1 MQPLKQTPRDPLG
14 WCVVLAL
21 AFWALMLVRLTI
33 PAKPYFDEVHYLPA
47 AREYW
52 ALGKF
57 LNREHPL
64 LGKELIALGM
74 QLFGDEPFGWRI
86 FPSLAGALALFA
98 AMRALW
104 FAAQSRFATLAY
116 GVLLATGFYIF
127 VNARIAM
134 LDIFMAG
141 FVALAYWQL
150 AAAVR
155 APERGRRHLIVA
167 GVALGLALASKWNAA
182 PLALLPGLA
191 FLVLRL
197 RAGRRRLLTSQRGAP
212 VPGVSLLEAGI
223 WLGVLPLAVYALT
236 YVPALFFTEGAIG
249 TATGSANFLAL
260 HTDAIR
266 LQESVVKT
274 HPYMSRWP
282 QWVLN
287 ARSIW
292 YLYEPADGAQRG
304 IVLIG
309 NPLTM
314 LLGLPALLWAASE
327 AILRRNGAAAA
338 VIVLYAVTLGFWIAS
353 AKPVQFLYHYFL
365 PSMALLAALALALDA
380 LWQQNR
386 RWMALLPLAGSVA
399 LFAYFYPILSAA
411 PLEGGKMAFTEWM
424 WLNRWR

>member
-14 WCVVLAL
+14 WCIALAL

-33 PAKPYFDEVHYLPA
+33 PTKPYFDEVHYLPA

-74 QLFGDEPFGWRI
+74 QLVGDKPLGWRI
-86 FPSLAGALALFA
+86 FPTLAGALALFA

-116 GVLLATGFYIF
+116 GVLLASGFYIF
-127 VNARIAM
+127 INARIAM
-134 LDIFMAG
+134 LDIFMVG

-155 APERGRRHLIVA
+155 APEHGRRHLIGA
-167 GVALGLALASKWNAA
+167 GAALGLALASKWNAA
-182 PLALLPGLA
+182 PLALLPGLT

-197 RAGRRRLLTSQRGAP
+197 RAGRRRFLLSQRGAP

-223 WLGVLPLAVYALT
+223 WLGVLPLAVYTLT
-236 YVPALFFTEGAIG
+236 YLPAWFFADGAIG

-260 HTDAIR
+260 HSDAIR
-266 LQESVVKT
+266 LQESVVKA

-292 YLYEPADGAQRG
+292 YLYEAVDGAQRG

-314 LLGLPALLWAASE
+314 LLGLPALIWAASE
-327 AILRRNGAAAA
+327 AFLRRNGAAMA
-338 VIVLYAVTLGFWIAS
+338 ITVLYAVTLGFWIAS

-365 PSMALLAALALALDA
+365 PSLALLAALALALDA
-380 LWQQNR
+380 LWQRGR

-411 PLEGGKMAFTEWM
+411 PLAGGKMAFTEWM
-424 WLNRWR
+424 WLARWR

>member
-1 MQPLKQTPRDPLG
+1 MQPAAPTPRDPLG
-14 WCVVLAL
+14 WCVAL
-21 AFWALMLVRLTI
+21 TLGFWALMLVRLAI
-33 PAKPYFDEVHYLPA
+33 PTEPYFDEVHYLPA
-47 AREYW
+47 AREYL
-52 ALGKF
+52 ALGTF

-64 LGKELIALGM
+64 LGKELIALGIE
-74 QLFGDEPFGWRI
+74 LLGDRPLGWRL
-86 FPSLAGALALFA
+86 FPSLAGALTLFA
-98 AMRALW
+98 GMRAIW

-116 GVLLATGFYIF
+116 GLLVATGFYVF

-155 APERGRRHLIVA
+155 EPERGRSRLIAA
-167 GVALGLALASKWNAA
+167 GAALGLALASKWNAA
-182 PLALLPGLA
+182 PLAALPGVA
-191 FLVLRL
+191 FLVMRAH
-197 RAGRRRLLTSQRGAP
+197 AGRRRLLTSRRGAP
-212 VPGVSLLEAGI
+212 VPGVSLLEAAV
-223 WLGVLPLAVYALT
+223 WLGALPLAVYTFT
-236 YVPALFFTEGAIG
+236 YLPAWFFAEGAIG
-249 TATGSANFLAL
+249 TASGSANLVAL
-260 HTDAIR
+260 HADAIR

-292 YLYEPADGAQRG
+292 YLYEPVDGAQRG

-314 LLGLPALLWAASE
+314 VLGLPALLWAASE
-327 AILRRNGAAAA
+327 AIFRRSGPAAAA
-338 VIVLYAVTLGFWIAS
+338 TILYAVTLGFWIAS
-353 AKPVQFLYHYFL
+353 DKPVQFLYHYFL

-380 LWQQNR
+380 LWRQGR

-399 LFAYFYPILSAA
+399 VFAYFYPILSAA
-411 PLEGGKMAFTEWM
+411 PLAGGKMAFTQWM
-424 WLNRWR
+424 WLERWR

>member
-1 MQPLKQTPRDPLG
+1 M
-14 WCVVLAL
+14 AL
-21 AFWALMLVRLTI
+21 MFWALLLVRLAI
-33 PAKPYFDEVHYLPA
+33 PSKPYFDEVHYLPA

-57 LNREHPL
+57 VNREHPL
-64 LGKELIALGM
+64 LGKELIALGLQM
-74 QLFGDEPFGWRI
+74 FGDRPLGWRI
-86 FPSLAGALALFA
+86 VPSLAGAATLFA
-98 AMRALW
+98 GMRGLW
-104 FAAQSRFATLAY
+104 FATHSRFATLAY
-116 GVLLATGFYIF
+116 GVLLASGFYVF

-134 LDIFMAG
+134 LDIFMVG
-141 FVALAYWQL
+141 FVAVAYWHL

-155 APERGRRHLIVA
+155 EPEKARLRLGIA
-167 GVALGLALASKWNAA
+167 GIALGLALASKWNAA
-182 PLALLPGLA
+182 PLAVLPGLA
-191 FLVLRL
+191 FLVLRA

-212 VPGVSLLEAGI
+212 VPGVSLLEAGF
-223 WLGVLPLAVYALT
+223 WLGALPLATYSLT
-236 YVPALFFTEGAIG
+236 YLPAWFFAEGAIG
-249 TATGSANFLAL
+249 SASGSANFLSL

-292 YLYEPADGAQRG
+292 FLYEPVDGAQRG

-314 LLGLPALLWAASE
+314 LLGLPALLWAATE
-327 AILRRNGAAAA
+327 AVLRRNGAAAA
-338 VIVLYAVTLGFWIAS
+338 VTVLYAVTLGFWIAS
-353 AKPVQFLYHYFL
+353 AKPIQFLYHYFL

-380 LWQQNR
+380 LWRQGR
-386 RWMALLPLAGSVA
+386 RWLAMVPLAGSVA

-411 PLEGGKMAFTEWM
+411 PLAGGKLAFTEWM
-424 WLNRWR
+424 WLNSWR

>member
-1 MQPLKQTPRDPLG
+1 MHPPKPTPRDPLG
-14 WCVVLAL
+14 WCVAFGL
-21 AFWALMLVRLTI
+21 AFWGLMLVRLTI
-33 PAKPYFDEVHYLPA
+33 PSKPYFDEVHYLPA

-52 ALGKF
+52 TLGKF
-57 LNREHPL
+57 VNREHPL

-74 QLFGDEPFGWRI
+74 QLFGDKPLGWRI
-86 FPSLAGALALFA
+86 FPSLAGALTLFA
-98 AMRALW
+98 GMRAIW

-116 GVLLATGFYIF
+116 GMLLATGFYIF

-134 LDIFMAG
+134 LDIFMVG

-155 APERGRRHLIVA
+155 EPERGRIRLAIA
-167 GVALGLALASKWNAA
+167 GAALGLALASKWNAA
-182 PLALLPGLA
+182 PLAMLPGLA
-191 FLVLRL
+191 FFALRL
-197 RAGRRRLLTSQRGAP
+197 RAGRRRLLTSPRGAP
-212 VPGVSLLEAGI
+212 VPGVSLLEAGL
-223 WLGVLPLAVYALT
+223 WLGALPLAVYAAT
-236 YVPALFFTEGAIG
+236 YLPAWFFAEGAIG
-249 TATGSANFLAL
+249 TASGSTNLLTL

-292 YLYEPADGAQRG
+292 FLYEPVDGAQRG

-327 AILRRNGAAAA
+327 ALLRRNGAAAA
-338 VIVLYAVTLGFWIAS
+338 VTVLYAVTLGFWIAS

-380 LWQQNR
+380 LWQQGR
-386 RWMALLPLAGSVA
+386 RWMALVPLAGSVA
-399 LFAYFYPILSAA
+399 IFAYFYPILSAA
-411 PLEGGKMAFTEWM
+411 PLSGGKMAFTEWM

>member
-1 MQPLKQTPRDPLG
+1 MHPARPTRSDPLG
-14 WCVVLAL
+14 WCIAL
-21 AFWALMLVRLTI
+21 TLVFWALMLVRLTI
-33 PAKPYFDEVHYLPA
+33 PTKPYFDEVHYLPA

-64 LGKELIALGM
+64 LGKELIALGI
-74 QLFGDEPFGWRI
+74 QLFGDKPLGWRI
-86 FPSLAGALALFA
+86 FPSLAGALTLFA
-98 AMRALW
+98 GMRAIW

-134 LDIFMAG
+134 LDIFMVG

-155 APERGRRHLIVA
+155 EPERGRRRLIGA

-182 PLALLPGLA
+182 PLALLPGLT
-191 FLVLRL
+191 FLIL
-197 RAGRRRLLTSQRGAP
+197 RARSGRRRLLTSQRGAP

-223 WLGVLPLAVYALT
+223 WLGALPLAVYALT
-236 YVPALFFTEGAIG
+236 YIPAWFFADGAIG
-249 TATGSANFLAL
+249 TGSGAANFVVL

-266 LQESVVKT
+266 LQESVVKK

-292 YLYEPADGAQRG
+292 YLYEPVDGAQRG

-327 AILRRNGAAAA
+327 AVLRRNGAAAA
-338 VIVLYAVTLGFWIAS
+338 VTVLYVVTLGFWIAS

-365 PSMALLAALALALDA
+365 PSMGLLAALALALDS
-380 LWQQNR
+380 LWQQQR

-411 PLEGGKMAFTEWM
+411 PLAGGKTAFAEWM

>member
-1 MQPLKQTPRDPLG
+1 MRPNPPNTRDPLA
-14 WCVVLAL
+14 WCIAFAL
-21 AFWALMLVRLTI
+21 AFWALMLVRIGI
-33 PAKPYFDEVHYLPA
+33 PTKPYFDEIHYLPA

-52 ALGKF
+52 RLGEF

-74 QLFGDEPFGWRI
+74 AMFGDRPLGWRI
-86 FPSLAGALALFA
+86 FPTLAGALTLFA
-98 AMRALW
+98 GMRAIW

-116 GVLLATGFYIF
+116 GVLLATGFYVF

-134 LDIFMAG
+134 LDIFMVA
-141 FVALAYWQL
+141 FVMAAYWQL

-155 APERGRRHLIVA
+155 APELGRRRLVLA

-182 PLALLPGLA
+182 PLAVLPGLV
-191 FLVLRL
+191 FLVVRVL
-197 RAGRRRLLTSQRGAP
+197 AGRRRFLTSTRGGP
-212 VPGVSLLEAGI
+212 VPGISLLEAGV
-223 WLGVLPLAVYALT
+223 WLGLLPLAVYAAT
-236 YVPALFFTEGAIG
+236 YAPVWFFAQGAIG
-249 TATGSANFLAL
+249 TPTGSANFIAL
-260 HTDAIR
+260 HIEAIR
-266 LQESVVKT
+266 LQESVIKT

-292 YLYEPADGAQRG
+292 YLYEPVDGAQRG

-314 LLGLPALLWAASE
+314 LLGLPALVWAANQ
-327 AILRRNGAAAA
+327 AVRRRNAAAAA
-338 VIVLYAVTLGFWIAS
+338 VTVLFAVTLGFWIAT

-380 LWQQNR
+380 LWQRGR
-386 RWMALLPLAGSVA
+386 RWLALLPLIGGAA

-411 PLEGGKMAFTEWM
+411 PLAGGKMAFAEWM

>member
-1 MQPLKQTPRDPLG
+1 MEPVKPIPRDPLG
-14 WCVVLAL
+14 WCIALAL
-21 AFWALMLVRLTI
+21 AFWLLLLVRLTI
-33 PAKPYFDEVHYLPA
+33 PAKLYFDEVHYVPA
-47 AREYW
+47 AREYL

-64 LGKELIALGM
+64 LGKELVALGI
-74 QLFGDEPFGWRI
+74 QLFGDKPLGWRI
-86 FPSLAGALALFA
+86 FPSLAGALTLFA
-98 AMRALW
+98 SMRAIW
-104 FAAQSRFATLAY
+104 FASQSRFAALAY
-116 GVLLATGFYIF
+116 GVLLATGFYVF

-134 LDIFMAG
+134 LDIFMVG
-141 FVALAYWQL
+141 FVCLAYWQL

-155 APERGRRHLIVA
+155 EAEWGRRRLIVA

-182 PLALLPGLA
+182 PLAALPGLA
-191 FLVLRL
+191 FLVLRT
-197 RAGRRRLLTSQRGAP
+197 RAARRRLLTSRRGPP

-223 WLGVLPLAVYALT
+223 WLGALPLAVYSLT
-236 YVPALFFTEGAIG
+236 YLPAWFFADGAIG
-249 TATGSANFLAL
+249 TASGSANFLAL
-260 HTDAIR
+260 HADAIR

-292 YLYEPADGAQRG
+292 FLYEPVDGAQRG

-314 LLGLPALLWAASE
+314 LLGLPALAWAASQ
-327 AILRRNGAAAA
+327 AVMRRNGAAAA
-338 VIVLYAVTLGFWIAS
+338 VTVLYAVTLGFWIAS

-380 LWQQNR
+380 LWRQGR
-386 RWMALLPLAGSVA
+386 RWIALAPLLGSAA
-399 LFAYFYPILSAA
+399 LFVYFYPILSAA
-411 PLEGGKMAFTEWM
+411 PLPGGKAAFVQWM
-424 WLNRWR
+424 WLPRWR